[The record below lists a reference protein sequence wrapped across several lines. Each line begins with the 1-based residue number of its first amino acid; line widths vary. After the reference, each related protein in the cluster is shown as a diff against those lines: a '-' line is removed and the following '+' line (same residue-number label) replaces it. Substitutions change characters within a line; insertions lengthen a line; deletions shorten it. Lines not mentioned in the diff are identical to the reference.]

1 MQTLNPLLHIE
12 YVLAAEFDIDSGP
25 VVKYQYPDTL
35 PGDEQLMAELMLPDQ
50 SHVRNQDWTIFFLHD
65 ENGLLRYR
73 PNDKGDMFYVLN
85 LVNTKFDKDVRRGA
99 IVKSMCLITRYPYF
113 QIFKPVLILALDEY
127 FDAPSLDCLKKLYN
141 SINSMSVERM
151 PTFTASE
158 KLLLAVSEDHSLFA
172 ERFGEEETTT
182 IVDEK
187 NAPIDAK
194 RNSSGEKPT
203 YYIDLKNRGHRL
215 VSTGTVRDTHY
226 FDSSLQYGA
235 MKIPVKVPT
244 AIFPETVGDFSLI
257 RLLRTLQSI
266 KGPFKT
272 VHPQLTIF
280 GPSTPPV
287 IVLINALLTQ
297 KRVLFIGYNTPSGD
311 VADHVLAACFLASG
325 GGILRGFT
333 RYAFPY
339 TDLSKVDD
347 LLETP
352 GFIAG
357 AKNPAF
363 THHPTWYDVVV
374 DIENFTMDISPAIS
388 SPVPKEKD
396 SKGKENPAFPTISQD
411 DVIFTDQIKR
421 MLTEHYGESSIRHR
435 CRNYLIRFVR
445 IAISYEEYKYKQS
458 QLWPRKAPEKDA
470 GHGYVWNSGTRRLL
484 DFQNLEPVIEGWRQ
498 SRSYALAV
506 EDEMDRL
513 KDPEAL
519 TLDVEH
525 CLDKLKIQTLN
536 NSESAAIYTLL
547 HTHVSGY
554 DDINTLLVHAID
566 NNLFEVALGLVHR
579 FPAAREATC
588 ELLERIRAHPAG
600 KRFFDR
606 INPFLKVTF
615 FRIIEDKRS

>member
-12 YVLAAEFDIDSGP
+12 YVLAAEFDIDAGP

-65 ENGLLRYR
+65 ENGLLQYR

-127 FDAPSLDCLKKLYN
+127 FDSPSLDCLKKLYS

-151 PTFTASE
+151 PNFSASE

-172 ERFGEEETTT
+172 ERFGEEEAA

-187 NAPIDAK
+187 NAPIDP
-194 RNSSGEKPT
+194 RGSSSGEKPT

-257 RLLRTLQSI
+257 RLLRTLQNI
-266 KGPFKT
+266 KGPFKS

-280 GPSTPPV
+280 GPTTPPV

-357 AKNPAF
+357 AKNPTF

-388 SPVPKEKD
+388 SPVPKEKET
-396 SKGKENPAFPTISQD
+396 KGNNPLFATISQD
-411 DVIFTDQIKR
+411 DIIFTDQVKR

-445 IAISYEEYKYKQS
+445 IAISFEEYKYKQS
-458 QLWPRKAPEKDA
+458 LLWPRKNTDKDA

-498 SRSYALAV
+498 SRSYALAA
-506 EDEMDRL
+506 EDERERL
-513 KDPEAL
+513 TNPDAL

-547 HTHVSGY
+547 HTNVSGY

-566 NNLFEVALGLVHR
+566 SNLFEVALGLVHR